1 MEEAAPLLGAFEIDA
16 DRAEPLHRQLYD
28 SLRRSILEGRLATGV
43 RLPATRKLADD
54 LGVSRNTVLAAFEQL
69 AAEGYLESRVGSGT
83 RVARLSPEA
92 LLQVAPTRRAK
103 SERVDEGPIA
113 ELSRR
118 GRELAGIRRPVT
130 SPGLAFQPGM
140 PAIPEFPF
148 GLWARLLSR
157 RARQV
162 RSESLGYR
170 HNSGFPPLKRAIASY
185 LSAARGVRCEPE
197 QVVVVC
203 GAQAGLDVASRMLV
217 DPGDP
222 VWIENPGYL
231 GARGALTAAGAQL
244 VPMAVDEEGLDVAAA
259 EERRPDAR
267 LAYVTPSRQFPL
279 GHTMSLPRRL
289 ALIEWAARRNA
300 WILEDDY
307 ESEYRYTG
315 RPLAALQGLDRR
327 ERVVYVGT
335 FSKTMFPAMRVG
347 YLIVPGRLVDAFATA
362 LRNTGHAAPV
372 PVQAALADFLLD
384 GHFGSHVR
392 RMRGLY
398 AERGQRLAELLRS
411 ELDGALRVPDA
422 TAGIQLSCPLD
433 LPLDDAE
440 ISRRA
445 ADLGVHAT
453 AFSQYTIGEPEKR
466 GFYLGFAAIPPDEM
480 RDPVE
485 RLARAIASVRDDARR
500 DASTRRAPR
509 SRSRRI
515 DASKAS

>member
-1 MEEAAPLLGAFEIDA
+1 MDEAALFQGAFEVDPSRP
-16 DRAEPLHRQLYD
+16 DPLHRQLYD
-28 SLRRSILEGRLATGV
+28 SLRRSILEGRLAAGV
-43 RLPATRKLADD
+43 RLPATRKLAEGLD
-54 LGVSRNTVLAAFEQL
+54 VSRNTVLAAFEQL
-69 AAEGYLESRVGSGT
+69 TAEGYLESRVGSGT
-83 RVARLSPEA
+83 RVARLPPETLLHVGPARATTQPSPEPP
-92 LLQVAPTRRAK
+92 APT
-103 SERVDEGPIA
+103 A

-118 GRELAGIRRPVT
+118 GRELAAIRRPVT

-162 RSESLGYR
+162 RSDALGYR
-170 HNSGFPPLKRAIASY
+170 HNAGFPALKRAIAAY
-185 LSAARGVRCEPE
+185 LSASRGVRCEPE

-231 GARGALTAAGAQL
+231 GARGALTAAGARL

-259 EERRPDAR
+259 EERCADAK

-279 GHTMSLPRRL
+279 GHTMSLARRL
-289 ALIEWAARRNA
+289 ALIEWAGRRNA

-315 RPLAALQGLDRR
+315 RPLAALQGLDRK

-347 YLIVPGRLVDAFATA
+347 YLIVPSRLVDAFATA

-372 PVQAALADFLLD
+372 PVQAALADFLND

-411 ELDGALRVPDA
+411 ELGGALAVPDA
-422 TAGIQLSCPLD
+422 TAGIQLSCPLV

-445 ADLGVHAT
+445 AELGVHAT
-453 AFSQYTIGEPEKR
+453 AFSQYTIGAPEQR
-466 GFYLGFAAIPPDEM
+466 GFYLGFAAVPPKDM
-480 RDPVE
+480 PDAVE
-485 RLARAIASVRDDARR
+485 RLARAIASVRK
-500 DASTRRAPR
+500 DASVTTRSTSPRRTAR
-509 SRSRRI
+509 SR
-515 DASKAS
+515 K